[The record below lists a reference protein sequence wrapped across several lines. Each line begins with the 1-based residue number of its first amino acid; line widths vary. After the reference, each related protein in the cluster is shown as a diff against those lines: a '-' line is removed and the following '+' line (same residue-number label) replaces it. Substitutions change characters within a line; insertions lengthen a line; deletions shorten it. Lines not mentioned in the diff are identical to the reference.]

1 MKNNYKGIVLAG
13 GSATRLRP
21 ITNAISKQIIPVY
34 DKPMIYYS
42 LSVLMLAGIREILII
57 TTKYDLANFYNLLGD
72 GSNFGISLK
81 YKIQEKP
88 NGIAESFI
96 IGSDFIR
103 NSNVA
108 LILGDNFFF
117 GNNFTLLLKKAVE
130 KKSGSSIF
138 LYKTTDPKRFGIAE
152 IDKNNKIKSFVEKP
166 KKPKSNL
173 AVTGLYFYDNNVIEM
188 AKKLKPSGRN
198 ELEITDI
205 NKMYLKKNK
214 INFFILNRGFNWMD
228 MGTPNS
234 LFDAS
239 NFIKT
244 FQDKSGHIIGCLEE
258 IAFNY
263 GWIKKKQLLKI
274 CEYYKQ
280 SEYGKYL
287 RKLI

>member
-152 IDKNNKIKSFVEKP
+152 IDKNNKIKYKQQKLLIE
-166 KKPKSNL
+166 SNCTFHHSSTMQENL
-173 AVTGLYFYDNNVIEM
+173 
-188 AKKLKPSGRN
+188 
-198 ELEITDI
+198 
-205 NKMYLKKNK
+205 KNK
-214 INFFILNRGFNWMD
+214 
-228 MGTPNS
+228 
-234 LFDAS
+234 
-239 NFIKT
+239 
-244 FQDKSGHIIGCLEE
+244 E
-258 IAFNY
+258 
-263 GWIKKKQLLKI
+263 
-274 CEYYKQ
+274 
-280 SEYGKYL
+280 
-287 RKLI
+287 